1 LRYYIVV
8 EGASGEPIIYPKWIK
23 YINGSLAQIDDLGDC
38 RDNTFYLVSG
48 YGYPNYL
55 KIIEDAIQD
64 VNTIGNFNYLVVAV
78 DSEDKTCQEKYD
90 EIKECVADKLS
101 SAELKIIV
109 QHFCIETWALGN
121 RAVCRKNAQDIKLL
135 EYKRVYNVRDND
147 PELLPP
153 YKEMNRAQ
161 FAFSYLKCMLRD
173 SYPRGFY
180 TKSKPDA
187 ILDEYYFKQIQ
198 KRLEDTK
205 HIKSFQSFL
214 DAFQKEAVVYER

>member
-1 LRYYIVV
+1 MRYYIVV
-8 EGASGEPIIYPKWIK
+8 EGASGEPKIYPKWIQ
-23 YINGSLAQIDDLGDC
+23 YTNSSLAKIDDLNDC
-38 RDNTFYLVSG
+38 RDNAYYLISG
-48 YGYPNYL
+48 YGYPNCL
-55 KIIEDAIQD
+55 GIIENAIQD
-64 VNTIGNFNYLVVAV
+64 VNTIGNFDYLVVAV
-78 DSEDKTCQEKYD
+78 DSEDKTYQEKYD
-90 EIKECVADKLS
+90 EIKDCVGNKLA

-121 RAVCRKNAQDIKLL
+121 RAVCRKNAQDKKLL
-135 EYKRVYNVRDND
+135 EYKDVYNVRNDD

-161 FAFSYLKCMLRD
+161 FAFSYLKCMLHD
-173 SYPRGFY
+173 SYPSGFY

-198 KRLEDTK
+198 KRLVDTQ

-214 DAFQKEAVVYER
+214 DTFQ